1 MDRCLVNLKWSSKFS
16 NYSLR
21 HLPIILL
28 DHAPLLST
36 INLHSMH
43 KRSIF
48 RVANYWLDYIGCH
61 LAVKRA
67 WDCFP
72 HDNPMQALS
81 HLITRTRS
89 AIKRWKASGLNSL
102 DFDINKIEHDI
113 FFL

>member
-1 MDRCLVNLKWSSKFS
+1 
-16 NYSLR
+16 
-21 HLPIILL
+21 
-28 DHAPLLST
+28 
-36 INLHSMH
+36 MH

-102 DFDINKIEHDI
+102 DSDINKIEHDI